1 MTDLSWTNVDVN
13 ELPIDLQS
21 LYDDYKAAQKIASTK
36 RSIFE
41 TAMCVAAQ
49 PKTPAGKALVF
60 GYKFGKLSVAW
71 ADLKPSALKP
81 KSAIASLF
89 G

>member
-1 MTDLSWTNVDVN
+1 MTDLTWTNVDVAD
-13 ELPIDLQS
+13 LPVDLQS

-41 TAMCVAAQ
+41 TAMSVAAQ
-49 PKTPAGKALVF
+49 PKTPTGKMLMF

-71 ADLKPSALKP
+71 ADLKPSASKP
-81 KSAIASLF
+81 KSAIASIF